1 MRILLDENT
10 AVGLVAPLSERGHDA
25 KHVELLKRKGHSD
38 RSQLGWAAESWDCFI
53 TLDRF
58 DDRPSRL
65 SAFEAMRAGLR
76 IVFIS
81 QPSDERF
88 TLELQTAYLFHH
100 IEEVERQ
107 TADPGGARL
116 IRILNR
122 GRNLELLSPAD
133 IEQWFADYAERI
145 RRDPRR

>member
-1 MRILLDENT
+1 MRILLDENA

-25 KHVELLKRKGHSD
+25 AHVELLKRKGRSD
-38 RSQLGWAAESWDCFI
+38 RSQFSWAAESWDCFI

-58 DDRPSRL
+58 DDWPSRL

-81 QPSDERF
+81 QPADERF
-88 TLELQTAYLFHH
+88 TLELQTAYLFNH

-107 TADPGGARL
+107 AGDPDGARL

-122 GRNLELLSPAD
+122 GRHLELLSPAG
-133 IEQWFADYAERI
+133 IEQWFVDYAERI
-145 RRDPRR
+145 RR

>member
-1 MRILLDENT
+1 
-10 AVGLVAPLSERGHDA
+10 
-25 KHVELLKRKGHSD
+25 
-38 RSQLGWAAESWDCFI
+38 
-53 TLDRF
+53 
-58 DDRPSRL
+58 
-65 SAFEAMRAGLR
+65 MRAGLR

-88 TLELQTAYLFHH
+88 TLELQTAYLFRH